1 MDDLIS
7 IVLPVYNGEKY
18 LHESIQSVMRQT
30 YTNWELIVMDDR
42 SVDNTCKIVNEYRK
56 WDQRIR
62 YYLNEENLKLPR
74 NLNRGFSLAKG
85 DYLTWTSDDN
95 RYKEKALETML
106 SRIKENQDAD
116 LVYASYEIIDDK
128 GNLLGDI
135 LADGKA
141 KEHILGSNVI
151 GACFLYTRKAYE
163 MTGAYDK
170 DLLYVEDFDY
180 WQRMVAKVKSV
191 AISECLYEYRWHE
204 NSMTSTKKMSD
215 YGAAMERMLLKNKK
229 LYEPL
234 SLEQRRFFTS
244 CLRKSYEA
252 QGKKSMIAVEDALYR
267 MMDRI
272 DRVFFGRR
280 N

>member
-1 MDDLIS
+1 MNDLIS

-18 LHESIQSVMRQT
+18 LHESIQSVLSQT
-30 YTNWELIVMDDR
+30 YTNWELIIMDDR
-42 SVDNTCKIVNEYRK
+42 SADSSGKIADKYRK
-56 WDQRIR
+56 KDQRIR
-62 YYLNEENLKLPR
+62 VYFNEENLKLPR

-95 RYKEKALETML
+95 RYKETALETML
-106 SRIKENQDAD
+106 SRLKEDQNAD
-116 LVYASYEIIDDK
+116 LVYASYEIIDEK
-128 GNLLGDI
+128 GDYLGDI
-135 LADGKA
+135 LADAKA

-151 GACFLYTRKAYE
+151 GACFLFTRKAYE
-163 MTGAYDK
+163 ITGEYDK

-180 WQRMVAKVKSV
+180 WQRMVSKVKSV
-191 AISECLYEYRWHE
+191 AVSESLYEYRWHE

-234 SLEQRRFFTS
+234 SLEQKCFFTS

-252 QGKKSMIAVEDALYR
+252 QGKKSMIAVEEVAL
-267 MMDRI
+267 RI
-272 DRVFFGRR
+272 RNWINQRVFR
-280 N
+280 